1 MSKDY
6 YKTLGVSKNAS
17 QDEIK
22 KAFRKLAHEHHPDKT
37 GGDDRK
43 FKEASEAYTV
53 LSDEKKRQQYDTFGS
68 ADAGGF
74 GGGQGQGGGFGG
86 FDFSGFQQGGNMEFD
101 LGDIFGDFFGG
112 GRGGGRRQQTPRGN
126 DISIDIELTFK
137 ESIFGVEKDINL
149 NTMSKCDYCMG
160 TGGEP
165 KSEII
170 TCSKCNGQGAIR
182 ETKSSIFGSFAT
194 QKMCP
199 DCNGTGKIPK
209 EKCKVC
215 HGHTVVRKSHSLKVK
230 IPSGIE
236 NGEMVRLSGAG
247 ETAPHGTTGDLY
259 IRTHVKPHKE
269 IRKEGANLVMKL
281 PVKLTEALLG
291 GERLIETLD
300 GSLTLKIPAGVKF
313 GEILRLKER
322 GVPADGRRRGD
333 LLVHIEIELPKKI
346 SRTASKLIE
355 DLKKEGL

>member
-1 MSKDY
+1 MSSKNY
-6 YKTLGVSKNAS
+6 YEILGVSKTAS

-37 GGDDRK
+37 GGDDKK
-43 FKEASEAYTV
+43 FKEASGAYNV

-74 GGGQGQGGGFGG
+74 GGGQGGGFGG
-86 FDFSGFQQGGNMEFD
+86 FDFSGFSQGGGQEFD
-101 LGDIFGDFFGG
+101 LGDIFGEFFGG
-112 GRGGGRRQQTPRGN
+112 GGRGRRQQTPRGN

-137 ESIFGVEKDINL
+137 ESIFGVEKDIHL
-149 NTMSKCDYCMG
+149 NTMSKCEHCKG

-165 KSEII
+165 NTEIV
-170 TCSKCNGQGAIR
+170 TCGKCHGDGTIR
-182 ETKSSIFGSFAT
+182 ETKNSIFGSFAT
-194 QKMCP
+194 QRTCP

-209 EKCKVC
+209 QKCKVC
-215 HGHTVVRKSHSLKVK
+215 HGHTVHRKEHSLKVK

-259 IRTHVKPHKE
+259 IRAHVRPHKE
-269 IRKEGANLVMKL
+269 IRKEGSNLVMKL
-281 PVKLTEALLG
+281 LVKLTEALLG

-300 GSLTLKIPAGVKF
+300 GQLTLKIPAGVYF
-313 GEILRLKER
+313 GEILRLKEK
-322 GVPADGRRRGD
+322 GVPVEGRRRGD
-333 LLVHIEIELPKKI
+333 LLVHVEIELPKKV
-346 SRTASKLIE
+346 SKSAAKLIE
-355 DLKKEGL
+355 ELKREGI